1 MERRLTLLLA
11 GLLLGAP
18 WAADDWRVTGAQ
30 PAGEGE
36 VYVYLQPL
44 PFDAEAVTF
53 SIGTM
58 SAADDQG
65 AGRRLEVAFTTVA
78 HPEARRQRLL
88 GSGRLPE
95 GQYTG
100 LTIAVRNASLRR
112 DGAEAAL
119 LVPDEP
125 VRVDVPFLVTRGRAV
140 VLWLEF
146 RAADSLAPGTVD
158 FTPVFTAFQASR
170 PMLSLAGFVSSSTS
184 NAVTVFDKK
193 RRQVAAV
200 VPTGSRPAGM
210 ALDQRAGRL
219 YVACPD
225 EDEILAID
233 VASAEIVE
241 RTRLFPGD
249 GPREIALTPDGRT
262 LVSVNPGSNSVSVF
276 DASPLTRLDR
286 VGVDS
291 GPGALAIDPAGQR
304 AFVFNALS
312 GSVSVV
318 DLAQRRVVTTISMD
332 SAPLRGQFSARGDR
346 LFVIHER
353 SPYLTVV
360 DPAGLAV
367 VRRERLRT
375 SGSAIRVDARRGW
388 ISIGSPG
395 STTVEFY
402 EPNTLLPV
410 DAMTVE
416 GGVAHMTIDAED
428 NSMFLVSP
436 GTGRLLVAS
445 VADRKVATEIDVG
458 RGPSWVVVMGEK

>member
-1 MERRLTLLLA
+1 
-11 GLLLGAP
+11 
-18 WAADDWRVTGAQ
+18 
-30 PAGEGE
+30 
-36 VYVYLQPL
+36 
-44 PFDAEAVTF
+44 
-53 SIGTM
+53 
-58 SAADDQG
+58 
-65 AGRRLEVAFTTVA
+65 
-78 HPEARRQRLL
+78 
-88 GSGRLPE
+88 
-95 GQYTG
+95 
-100 LTIAVRNASLRR
+100 
-112 DGAEAAL
+112 
-119 LVPDEP
+119 
-125 VRVDVPFLVTRGRAV
+125 
-140 VLWLEF
+140 
-146 RAADSLAPGTVD
+146 
-158 FTPVFTAFQASR
+158 
-170 PMLSLAGFVSSSTS
+170 
-184 NAVTVFDKK
+184 
-193 RRQVAAV
+193 
-200 VPTGSRPAGM
+200 M

-262 LVSVNPGSNSVSVF
+262 LVSVNPGSNSVSFF

-286 VGVDS
+286 VGVES

-360 DPAGLAV
+360 DPVSLAV

-375 SGSAIRVDARRGW
+375 SGSAIKVDARRGW

-395 STTVEFY
+395 SR
-402 EPNTLLPV
+402 
-410 DAMTVE
+410 
-416 GGVAHMTIDAED
+416 
-428 NSMFLVSP
+428 
-436 GTGRLLVAS
+436 GRLLRTQHAAARRCDDGQGWGGPHDHRCRGQQRVPGQPGDREPLVGS
-445 VADRKVATEIDVG
+445 VADRRVATEIDVG
-458 RGPSWVVVMGEK
+458 KGPSWVAVMGEK